1 MKSYYFL
8 LKKIL
13 HPSLIIFI
21 LIGFSGFLIG
31 VITGVK
37 SRIPVLESSLMVTRD
52 RVKALEINIHSL
64 NESLSNSLKSQK
76 KLKKILDK
84 ERIEVDKEVLYSKQV
99 IKTLHENLSNS
110 LQSEKQL
117 KKILDKERIEVDKE
131 VLYSKQVIKT
141 LHEDLSK
148 STTKN
153 KLEQNKISLIT
164 EQMRQLRNNLSA
176 LSQELETSE
185 AKRKLTQNKLENK
198 LVILSFKLSETMSQN
213 VKIEDN
219 AKLERLDARNKSL
232 ESNKIISKLRS
243 DLQKY
248 KQTGYM
254 TKSETGI
261 IKKEAEN
268 ISNNEVAVVLS
279 KSSPLPIRQ
288 GIEAYK
294 RSDYIKAYELWLPL
308 ALDGS
313 KRAQFFIGA
322 LYFEGRGVKQNIIRS
337 YLWLHAANESGD
349 KAASGLI
356 TKVKKTMTPSEL
368 NEVQRRVMTEYNLP
382 IK

>member
-8 LKKIL
+8 LKRIL

-21 LIGFSGFLIG
+21 LIGLTGFLIG

-37 SRIPVLESSLMVTRD
+37 SRIPVLESSLMITRD
-52 RVKALEINIHSL
+52 RVKALEINIHGL
-64 NESLSNSLKSQK
+64 NENLSNSLKSQK
-76 KLKKILDK
+76 ILRKILDK
-84 ERIEVDKEVLYSKQV
+84 ERIEVEKEVLYSKQ
-99 IKTLHENLSNS
+99 I
-110 LQSEKQL
+110 
-117 KKILDKERIEVDKE
+117 
-131 VLYSKQVIKT
+131 IKT
-141 LHEDLSK
+141 LHEDLLK
-148 STTKN
+148 STTKS

-164 EQMRQLRNNLSA
+164 EQMRQLKNNLSA
-176 LSQELETSE
+176 LSQELEISE
-185 AKRKLTQNKLENK
+185 SKRKLTQNKLENE
-198 LVILSFKLSETMSQN
+198 LVTLSIKLSETMSQN

-219 AKLERLDARNKSL
+219 VKLERLVARNKSL
-232 ESNKIISKLRS
+232 ELNKIISKLRS

-248 KQTGYM
+248 KQTAYM
-254 TKSETGI
+254 IKS
-261 IKKEAEN
+261 EN

-279 KSSPLPIRQ
+279 KSSPLLIGPIRQ

-349 KAASGLI
+349 KAAPGLI
-356 TKVKKTMTPSEL
+356 TKVKKIMTPSEL
-368 NEVQRRVMTEYNLP
+368 NEVQRRIMTKYSLP

>member
-8 LKKIL
+8 LKRIL

-21 LIGFSGFLIG
+21 LIGLTGFLIG

-37 SRIPVLESSLMVTRD
+37 SRIPVLESSLMITRD
-52 RVKALEINIHSL
+52 RVKALEINIHGL
-64 NESLSNSLKSQK
+64 NENLSNSLKSQK
-76 KLKKILDK
+76 ILRKILDK
-84 ERIEVDKEVLYSKQV
+84 ERIEVEKEVLYSKQ
-99 IKTLHENLSNS
+99 I
-110 LQSEKQL
+110 
-117 KKILDKERIEVDKE
+117 
-131 VLYSKQVIKT
+131 IKT
-141 LHEDLSK
+141 LHEDLLK
-148 STTKN
+148 STTKS

-164 EQMRQLRNNLSA
+164 EQMRQLKNNLSA
-176 LSQELETSE
+176 LSQELEISE
-185 AKRKLTQNKLENK
+185 SKRKLTQNKLENE
-198 LVILSFKLSETMSQN
+198 LVTLSIKLSETMSQN

-219 AKLERLDARNKSL
+219 VKLERLVARNKSL
-232 ESNKIISKLRS
+232 ELNKIISKLRS

-248 KQTGYM
+248 KQTAYM
-254 TKSETGI
+254 IKS
-261 IKKEAEN
+261 EN

-279 KSSPLPIRQ
+279 KSSPLLIGPIRQ

-349 KAASGLI
+349 KAAPGLI

-368 NEVQRRVMTEYNLP
+368 NEVQRRIMTKYSLP

>member
-8 LKKIL
+8 LKRIL

-21 LIGFSGFLIG
+21 LIGLTGFLIG

-37 SRIPVLESSLMVTRD
+37 SRIPVLESSLMITRD
-52 RVKALEINIHSL
+52 RVKALEINIHGL
-64 NESLSNSLKSQK
+64 NENLSNSLKSQK
-76 KLKKILDK
+76 ILRKILDK
-84 ERIEVDKEVLYSKQV
+84 ERIEVEKEVLYSKQ
-99 IKTLHENLSNS
+99 I
-110 LQSEKQL
+110 
-117 KKILDKERIEVDKE
+117 
-131 VLYSKQVIKT
+131 IKT
-141 LHEDLSK
+141 LHEDLLK
-148 STTKN
+148 STTKS

-164 EQMRQLRNNLSA
+164 EQMRQLKNNLSA
-176 LSQELETSE
+176 LSQELEISE
-185 AKRKLTQNKLENK
+185 SKRKLTQNKLENE
-198 LVILSFKLSETMSQN
+198 LVTLSIKLSETMSQN

-219 AKLERLDARNKSL
+219 VKLERLVARNKSL
-232 ESNKIISKLRS
+232 ELNKIISKLRS

-248 KQTGYM
+248 KQTAYM
-254 TKSETGI
+254 IKSETGL
-261 IKKEAEN
+261 IKKESED

-279 KSSPLPIRQ
+279 KSSPLLIGPIRQ

-349 KAASGLI
+349 KAAPGLI

-368 NEVQRRVMTEYNLP
+368 NEVQRRIMTKYSLP